1 MISRLFT
8 RAINHIYTVI
18 WMVNINFRPH
28 RCVSFHRVTGT
39 VCPSIIIVNIPS
51 QLATGALACNAF
63 CQHFISTQ
71 WKGRQVNFKHTN
83 PKLSNPSIFLRWMC
97 NIQVNCQGPIYV
109 FTCKFIA
116 KICLMDPLFLS
127 NQCQNTFSSI
137 EYMDDWMHNNV

>member
-18 WMVNINFRPH
+18 WMVNKLQTPSMRLFPSY
-28 RCVSFHRVTGT
+28 VLQ
-39 VCPSIIIVNIPS
+39 VCPSIIIVDIPS

-97 NIQVNCQGPIYV
+97 NISVNCQGPIYV
-109 FTCKFIA
+109 FTCKFIT